1 MSLKPFAEAYMRV
14 RPKSWMPSTV
24 LLGTIWASPALTRP
38 SGAARVR
45 QAAILYELY
54 RNGIIHGTLLNYDN
68 DVVAT
73 KAWNRLFAVV
83 DWAKARTKEQ
93 QPPRAEPTWWE
104 VFAQLADNARK
115 ERAAKECD
123 RTPVVGPSAMRV
135 RDGWRPRPWRSR
147 SGSDSPR
154 RCGVGRCCTRSASPG
169 PVLGPRGA
177 W

>member
-73 KAWNRLFAVV
+73 RAWNRLFAVV

-115 ERAAKECD
+115 ERAAKEWKPETLVPTD
-123 RTPVVGPSAMRV
+123 AGFTTHPVYLACEQLFTY
-135 RDGWRPRPWRSR
+135 WRQRNY
-147 SGSDSPR
+147 
-154 RCGVGRCCTRSASPG
+154 GRIATLLSKATQDAYGAS
-169 PVLGPRGA
+169 
-177 W
+177 